1 MLFQDTQL
9 SPLLRLCSLETAY
22 MSQIITD
29 MFRVHSQ
36 FQFLIVMIYHLIF
49 NVRYTMDATSGSG
62 NAYPSVFNVVRVA
75 QSIVSCIVF
84 CRRLFFVFF
93 LMAIVLSVLR
103 FSASDY
109 PFDIFKF
116 FIRQSH
122 QANKHA
128 LIHSMNAVAIGA
140 MNIFCY
146 GCLMS
151 PTMVYLY

>member
-9 SPLLRLCSLETAY
+9 SPLLKLYSLETAY

-29 MFRVHSQ
+29 MFRVRSQ
-36 FQFLIVMIYHLIF
+36 FQFLIVMIYHLIV
-49 NVRYTMDATSGSG
+49 NLRYTMDATSWSG

-93 LMAIVLSVLR
+93 LMAIVLSVLQS
-103 FSASDY
+103 SASD
-109 PFDIFKF
+109 IFKL

-128 LIHSMNAVAIGA
+128 LIHSMKTVTIGA

-151 PTMVYLY
+151 PTMVYLYWGG